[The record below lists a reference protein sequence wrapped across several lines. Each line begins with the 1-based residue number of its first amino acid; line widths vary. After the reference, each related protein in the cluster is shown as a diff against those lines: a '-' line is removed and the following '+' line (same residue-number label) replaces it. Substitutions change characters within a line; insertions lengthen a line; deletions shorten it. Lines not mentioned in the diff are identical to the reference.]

1 MCDRGVA
8 RPKPD
13 GFGSLLIELTESIQ
27 VMKTCYET
35 IASRKKHGLAQGG
48 GPRSHLGG
56 SHMET
61 WGELFWDAWIR
72 FRLWCRT
79 LRRMYWPPR
88 IEAWQVCT
96 VTGVAAIV
104 LTVLSLRNQQGS
116 TALAGQ
122 PASNNAK
129 AQAAAVPP
137 SAKKSQK
144 KLASTPAVDP
154 YQTAQ
159 IVDGATAVEEE
170 ITLEGKSSLVE
181 SNLDP
186 EFADIGPST
195 SRKRDLRQATRPG
208 KLTTALDTP
217 PPEPADID
225 TANMSGDESPKAT
238 ANAETDSEFRSR
250 SSTVPEPAEF
260 DETPR
265 ANTTS
270 NRAETKPVDDEFE
283 PAAEL
288 SASKAKSADQQIED
302 NVNLTPSKQ
311 PDSAIP
317 NNAAPHDDESSQQ
330 SAVKPQDARTPGHYA
345 RPHHEHEEP
354 TPSDM
359 PVARIKKSTFTAPP
373 PTPKSLARKK
383 GHYSGFGDDD
393 ESKADTA
400 PQPKRTN
407 AVPPSPPEASEPDVV
422 EPTTP
427 QADPNNF
434 EEPKVA
440 QEPEPREP
448 APSRELP
455 TIEQPAFEQPARELP
470 LPPSEADA
478 AADQPLIQEAMIEP
492 EVDESP
498 RPPILFAPEPEES
511 IEESASAP
519 LPQRVSTR
527 NLSHAP
533 GDDEDTSPKRKMPSV
548 VQQLPPMETEAEDP
562 VTPAEKPPQAE
573 KPYHGPVLST
583 ESADHESHSKEDVFN
598 GGKRKQRNLPD
609 LTRPKP
615 AEYHGP
621 VLSTGATDHEAHQD
635 EDSIASG
642 TSKSKGSD
650 TSRPWPMAKV
660 VKPSQE
666 HQARQPVSTEQV
678 DTEPPIVE
686 KAAPAVDS
694 EYEPAEGAPA
704 VVPPHTPVE
713 PMKSPVSGETAEP
726 ITARRTTPRTAPRVI
741 RYDEEEPSAAPAV
754 TRKPESETETPT
766 PMPELTQARGPARIS
781 IPQRVPQPEETEKP
795 ATTAP
800 RARAPVTPP
809 PMPPAT
815 APRTRA
821 PQAPV
826 APAERPIAAP
836 RLEMEITGPRKAPMG
851 TQVVLHFKIK
861 NVGNAVVTGI
871 MVSDVLPP
879 GLQHRLSPDLEYS
892 IPRLAPGEAKE
903 TNLTVLC
910 TAPGVITNRA
920 ALTADGDVT
929 AEASVQVEVTASV
942 PAAGGAAA
950 TRSPLTVTHRG
961 PEHWL
966 VDSTG
971 QFLVTVTNVSGQ
983 HLRDV
988 TITETYPAET
998 NLLHAT
1004 VGHKADAQNRTV
1016 CWTITDFAPGQA
1028 YILETELHSTKSGPQ
1043 TTSVKVKVAGT
1054 DVAEDRWT
1062 AVSYPEAAMP

>member
-1 MCDRGVA
+1 
-8 RPKPD
+8 
-13 GFGSLLIELTESIQ
+13 
-27 VMKTCYET
+27 
-35 IASRKKHGLAQGG
+35 
-48 GPRSHLGG
+48 
-56 SHMET
+56 MET

-72 FRLWCRT
+72 FRLWCRS

-104 LTVLSLRNQQGS
+104 LTVLSLRNQSGS
-116 TALAGQ
+116 AALAGQ

-129 AQAAAVPP
+129 AQTAAVPP
-137 SAKKSQK
+137 TAKKSHK

-170 ITLEGKSSLVE
+170 ITLEG
-181 SNLDP
+181 SNDAVQTQTATDP
-186 EFADIGPST
+186 EFADIGPSST
-195 SRKRDLRQATRPG
+195 SKRDLRQATRPR

-217 PPEPADID
+217 ATEPTDLG
-225 TANMSGDESPKAT
+225 TANMSDDESPMAT
-238 ANAETDSEFRSR
+238 ANAESEFQSR
-250 SSTVPEPAEF
+250 SSSVPEPAEF
-260 DETPR
+260 DEASR

-270 NRAETKPVDDEFE
+270 KSAGTKPVDDEFE

-288 SASKAKSADQQIED
+288 STSKTKSADHQLDEI
-302 NVNLTPSKQ
+302 VSLTPSKQ
-311 PDSAIP
+311 LDLELPTDPALQDGGSAP
-317 NNAAPHDDESSQQ
+317 Q
-330 SAVKPQDARTPGHYA
+330 SGVKPQDVRTPGHYT

-354 TPSDM
+354 TSSDM
-359 PVARIKKSTFTAPP
+359 PEARIKKSVFVAPP
-373 PTPKSLARKK
+373 PAPKSSVRKK
-383 GHYSGFGDDD
+383 GHYFGFGDDD
-393 ESKADTA
+393 EPAAEAETELR
-400 PQPKRTN
+400 PKRTN
-407 AVPPSPPEASEPDVV
+407 AVPPSPPEATEPDVV
-422 EPTTP
+422 EPTLP
-427 QADPNNF
+427 RADANSF

-440 QEPEPREP
+440 KEPEPREP
-448 APSRELP
+448 APTVEQP
-455 TIEQPAFEQPARELP
+455 TAEQPAFEQPARELP
-470 LPPSEADA
+470 LPPGEADA
-478 AADQPLIQEAMIEP
+478 AAEQALNQEAMIEP
-492 EVDESP
+492 EADESP

-511 IEESASAP
+511 IEESAAAL
-519 LPQRVSTR
+519 LPPRGSIR
-527 NLSHAP
+527 NLSNAP
-533 GDDEDTSPKRKMPSV
+533 AEDEDAPPIRKTPSV
-548 VQQLPPMETEAEDP
+548 VQPLPPRKTEAEAP
-562 VTPAEKPPQAE
+562 VTPAENPPQAE

-583 ESADHESHSKEDVFN
+583 ESADHESHLKDDVFN

-621 VLSTGATDHEAHQD
+621 VLSTEASDHEAHQD

-642 TSKSKGSD
+642 ASKSKGSD
-650 TSRPWPMAKV
+650 ASRPWPMAKV

-666 HQARQPVSTEQV
+666 HQTRQPVSTEPA
-678 DTEPPIVE
+678 DTAPADTVQPTVE
-686 KAAPAVDS
+686 KAAPAVNTES
-694 EYEPAEGAPA
+694 EPAEESPA
-704 VVPPHTPVE
+704 VVAPHAPVE
-713 PMKSPVSGETAEP
+713 PMKAPGGGETAEP

-741 RYDEEEPSAAPAV
+741 RYDEEEPSVAPAV
-754 TRKPESETETPT
+754 TRKPESDSETPA

-795 ATTAP
+795 PATAP

-809 PMPPAT
+809 PTPPAT

-826 APAERPIAAP
+826 APVERPVAAP

-861 NVGNAVVTGI
+861 NVGNAVATGI

-879 GLQHRLSPDLEYS
+879 GLQHRLSPDLEYA
-892 IPRLAPGEAKE
+892 IPRLAPGEARE

-910 TAPGVITNRA
+910 TTPGVITNRA

-929 AEASVQVEVTASV
+929 AEASVQVEVTGSV
-942 PAAGGAAA
+942 PAAGGAGAP
-950 TRSPLTVTHRG
+950 RSPLTVTHRG

-1062 AVSYPEAAMP
+1062 AVSYPEGATP